1 VVKLNVEPDLR
12 VQADW
17 PLLRQAM
24 LNLLYNALRYNEPD
38 GWVGVSLAA
47 RQGQV
52 ELEVC
57 NGGPGIPAADQPK
70 VFDRFFRADAARS
83 RRVDGVGLGL
93 SLAREIVSAH
103 RGKLM
108 LKESRPGRTCF
119 TLTLPGASPVDSA
132 GLTANTNSN

>member
-1 VVKLNVEPDLR
+1 
-12 VQADW
+12 
-17 PLLRQAM
+17 M
-24 LNLLYNALRYNEPD
+24 LNLLHNALRYNEPD

-70 VFDRFFRADAARS
+70 IFDRFFRADAARS

-103 RGKLM
+103 RGRLL
-108 LKESRPGRTCF
+108 LKESRSGRTCF
-119 TLTLPGASPVDSA
+119 TLTLPGESSPDSA
-132 GLTANTNSN
+132 GLTANSNPKPNRTNPPTNEPS